1 MHANTF
7 PHTDLLQRIMLIGLS
22 TNQWPFTHLTVS
34 ISVQISQ
41 CRFPFLSFLV
51 ASVHLFILSIRKKKP
66 LFLPPQAR
74 DDDGLGGK
82 LPQHSFTQDTPRLV
96 FKTNSDVL
104 VRTKTIE
111 HQIEF
116 KLNGYCTNMFWC
128 YLLLKVYNF
137 QATSSWHVKR
147 LFHIWP
153 LM

>member
-1 MHANTF
+1 MSCRLLDLTHACT
-7 PHTDLLQRIMLIGLS
+7 HTHTHTHTHTVLSQRILLIGLS
-22 TNQWPFTHLTVS
+22 SNQWLSTHSTVTISVLTV
-34 ISVQISQ
+34 V
-41 CRFPFLSFLV
+41 FHFWVFLV

-104 VRTKTIE
+104 VRTITIY

-116 KLNGYCTNMFWC
+116 KLDGYCTNVFWC
-128 YLLLKVYNF
+128 C
-137 QATSSWHVKR
+137 SSVKSV
-147 LFHIWP
+147 
-153 LM
+153 